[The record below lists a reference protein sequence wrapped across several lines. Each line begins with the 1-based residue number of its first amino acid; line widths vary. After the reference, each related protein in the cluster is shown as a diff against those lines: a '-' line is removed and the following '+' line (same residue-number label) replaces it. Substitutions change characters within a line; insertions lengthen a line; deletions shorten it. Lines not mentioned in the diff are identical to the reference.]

1 MPVRVGV
8 ISSAHVHAPSF
19 VACCQASP
27 QAEVVG
33 LWDDDFER
41 GRKFASERGIAFF
54 EDIDAL
60 CGQVE
65 AVVVCS
71 ENMKH
76 ADQIE
81 VAARH
86 GLHILCEKPVAPRPE
101 HAARIESAVGKD
113 KVFMT
118 AFPCPFSPAFQSVN
132 QKVKDGVIGRVLAV
146 SATNQ
151 GTCPFGWFVET
162 DKSGG
167 GAMVDHTVHVTDLL
181 RRLLGEEP
189 ATVQAMTGNNVY
201 GKDWEDTAMVS
212 VGFPSGVFATI
223 DSSWSK
229 PASYKTWGNV
239 KLTVVGEKGVI
250 ETDLFTQGYD
260 VYSGKHYQAGVG
272 SNLDQMMV
280 DEFLDAVMA
289 GREPSI
295 TLHDGLQASRVAMAA
310 YRSVSNG
317 GAVVTL

>member
-8 ISSAHVHAPSF
+8 LSSAHVHAPSF
-19 VACCQASP
+19 VACCQASLD
-27 QAEVVG
+27 AEVVG
-33 LWDDDFER
+33 LWDDEQSR
-41 GRKFASERGIAFF
+41 GQAFASERGIDFYG
-54 EDIDAL
+54 DIDEL
-60 CGQVE
+60 CAKVD

-86 GLHILCEKPVAPRPE
+86 GRHILCEKPVAPIPE
-101 HAARIESAVGKD
+101 HAARIEKAVAQD

-118 AFPCPFSPAFQSVN
+118 AFPCPFAPAFLSVD
-132 QKVKDGVIGRVLAV
+132 QKIKSGVIGKVLAV

-151 GTCPFGWFVET
+151 GTCPFGWFVEKE
-162 DKSGG
+162 KSGG

-189 ATVQAMTGNNVY
+189 QTVQAYTGNNVY

-260 VYSGKHYQAGVG
+260 VYTQKHWQAGVG

-280 DEFLDAVMA
+280 DEFLAAVQE
-289 GREPSI
+289 GRQPSI
-295 TLHDGLQASRVAMAA
+295 TLFDGLQASRVAMAA
-310 YRSVSNG
+310 YRSAAAAGDVVS
-317 GAVVTL
+317 V

>member
-8 ISSAHVHAPSF
+8 LSSAHVHAPSF
-19 VACCQASP
+19 VACCQASA

-33 LWDDDFER
+33 LWDDEPAR
-41 GRKFASERGIAFF
+41 GQSFADGRGLAFF
-54 EDIDAL
+54 GDIDEL
-60 CGQVE
+60 CGQVD

-81 VAARH
+81 VASRH
-86 GLHILCEKPVAPRPE
+86 GLHILCEKPVAPVPD
-101 HAARIESAVGKD
+101 HAVRIEKAATLG

-118 AFPCPFSPAFQSVN
+118 AFPCPFSPAFQLLH
-132 QKVKDGVIGRVLAV
+132 QKVKDGVVGRILAV
-146 SATNQ
+146 NATNQ
-151 GTCPFGWFVET
+151 GTCPFGWFIEK

-189 ATVQAMTGNNVY
+189 ETVQAFTGNNVY
-201 GKDWEDTAMVS
+201 GQDWEDTAMVS

-229 PASYKTWGNV
+229 PMGYKTWGNV
-239 KLTVVGEKGVI
+239 KLTVVGEKGVV

-260 VYSGKHYQAGVG
+260 VYTQAHRQYGVG
-272 SNLDQMMV
+272 ANLDQMMV
-280 DEFLDAVMA
+280 DEFLNAVIE
-289 GREPSI
+289 GRSPSV
-295 TLHDGLQASRVAMAA
+295 TLFDGLQASRVAMAA
-310 YRSVSNG
+310 YRSATSQG
-317 GAVVTL
+317 EVVLL